1 MSSTTL
7 LVSPYACPAVAEP
20 TEFVHLPVLR
30 AEVTELFA
38 GVPAGVIVDATLG
51 GGGHSEAILER
62 SPQVQIIGLDRDPD
76 AIAAAT
82 ARLSRFGVR
91 FTAIQA
97 RFDDGLRMVASDAL
111 TGGTPPVVGVLFDL
125 GVSSPQL
132 DRGQRGFSYRT
143 EAALDMRMDPTSDLS
158 AADVVNTYDVET
170 LAQVLREYGDE
181 RFAHRVARAIVA
193 ARPVTGTI
201 SLSEIVRA
209 AIPAATRR
217 RGGHPARRTFQAL
230 RIEVNDE
237 LRMLEGALVQALA
250 LVAPG
255 GRVVAI
261 SYHSGEDRRVKA
273 AFRHA
278 MDGGCT
284 CPPGLPCACGAKATA
299 RNMTRGGVTPTVDE
313 CAENPRATSARLRAV
328 EVLP

>member
-1 MSSTTL
+1 MSPSNL
-7 LVSPYACPAVAEP
+7 LVSTSACRAMTEHA
-20 TEFVHLPVLR
+20 EFVHHPVLR
-30 AEVTELFA
+30 AEVTGLFA
-38 GVPAGVIVDATLG
+38 DVPAGVIVDATLG

-62 SPQVQIIGLDRDPD
+62 ASQVQIVGLDRDPD
-76 AIAAAT
+76 AIAAASE
-82 ARLSRFGVR
+82 RLSRFGGR
-91 FTAIQA
+91 FTAIPC
-97 RFDDGLRMVASDAL
+97 RFDDGLRMVASDASPE
-111 TGGTPPVVGVLFDL
+111 GAPSVVGVLFDL

-132 DRGQRGFSYRT
+132 DRGKRGFSYRT
-143 EAALDMRMDPTSDLS
+143 EAALDMRMDPNSDLS

-170 LAQVLREYGDE
+170 LAQVLRDYGDE

-193 ARPVTGTI
+193 ARPVTSTT
-201 SLSEIVRA
+201 SLAEIVRA

-237 LRMLEGALVQALA
+237 LRILEVALGQALA

-261 SYHSGEDRRVKA
+261 SYHSGEDRLVKA

-278 MDGGCT
+278 IDGGCT
-284 CPPGLPCACGAKATA
+284 CPPGLPCVCGAKATA
-299 RNMTRGGVTPTVDE
+299 RNLTRGGITPTVEE
-313 CAENPRATSARLRAV
+313 CSDNPRATSARLRAV